1 MSDTRKVIIEL
12 KTNSQFKQAQRKIF
26 EKVESVEGLELFKID
41 FLRNYTLMLTEIKM
55 KPGYSINEAGLSPE
69 AEILS
74 ILENKDKTYTVLM
87 KLRPY
92 IELDS
97 IVKEFDINVI
107 WDSPLKVT
115 EDRRIYSAIADEENM
130 DKLLS
135 AIQRV
140 GKIEKTRAVK
150 KSTKEYNASKLISKS
165 ANKLSSGVDKS
176 RLTVATVDQKLE
188 GHSTS
193 AVSSNIQV
201 AKSSPISGSGGNS
214 AGSAERTREEIETI
228 FQKYKG
234 AFYSMYNRALRKDPT
249 IQGRVIVELTITPS
263 GSVTAAKIVSSA
275 LNNKTLERKI
285 IARVK

>member
-135 AIQRV
+135 AIG
-140 GKIEKTRAVK
+140 GKNYV
-150 KSTKEYNASKLISKS
+150 
-165 ANKLSSGVDKS
+165 
-176 RLTVATVDQKLE
+176 
-188 GHSTS
+188 
-193 AVSSNIQV
+193 
-201 AKSSPISGSGGNS
+201 
-214 AGSAERTREEIETI
+214 
-228 FQKYKG
+228 
-234 AFYSMYNRALRKDPT
+234 
-249 IQGRVIVELTITPS
+249 
-263 GSVTAAKIVSSA
+263 
-275 LNNKTLERKI
+275 
-285 IARVK
+285 